1 MALALEQGMKNN
13 YGALKT
19 RIAEAADIPKD
30 VALGAP
36 VLVLTG
42 RTELTIENY
51 MGILEYT
58 EEYVRIRCRGGEIRV
73 DGKKL
78 LIEYYTNLDMKITGW
93 ISSVAFPEQGT

>member
-1 MALALEQGMKNN
+1 MKNN
-13 YGALKT
+13 HGALKA

-42 RTELTIENY
+42 QTELTIENY

-58 EEYVRIRCRGGEIRV
+58 DLYIRIRCRGGEIRIS
-73 DGKKL
+73 GKRL
-78 LIEYYTNLDMKITGW
+78 VIEYYTNLDMKITGW
-93 ISSVAFPEQGT
+93 IETVSFPET